1 MSAVLDATINEEQRI
16 LRRLDDAEFQLFA
29 AHAEREE
36 VPAQRMIFRRGEYG
50 RVLFIIDSGAVRLE
64 FGDTVADK
72 LLGPLEY
79 FGELALFVGQHAR
92 MASAVAVEPTT
103 VLKLTHTA
111 FEQVLAVNPGIVAGF
126 MLRSFAYLVASEQH
140 LIAKLRRK
148 NEDLQQ
154 TLDLLR
160 RTQSE
165 LNNVERLT
173 QTDELTSLNNRR
185 GLYSFLS
192 DLGQRRIPGTR
203 LALMLIDCDH
213 FKQINDV
220 HGHLAGDL
228 ALRAIAQE
236 IGAAAEVYDL
246 PCRLGGDEFGMLMQV
261 RSRAELEER
270 AQQVVMGVRHLLF
283 QSPNEGLRLSVSV
296 GLSFCDEDLRWPD
309 WYGTADNVLYAVKS
323 DGGDGFRIAPEG

>member
-1 MSAVLDATINEEQRI
+1 MSAVLEANINEEQRN
-16 LRRLDDAEFQLFA
+16 LRRLDDTEFQLLA
-29 AHAEREE
+29 LHAEREQI
-36 VPAQRMIFRRGEYG
+36 PAGRMIFRRGEYG
-50 RVLFIIDSGAVRLE
+50 RILFIIESGTVRLE

-72 LLGPLEY
+72 QLGPREY

-92 MASAVAVEPTT
+92 MASAVAVEAVT
-103 VLKLTHTA
+103 VLKLSHSA
-111 FEQVLAVNPGIVAGF
+111 FERVLEHAPGVVAGF

-185 GLYSFLS
+185 GLYTFLS
-192 DLGQRRIPGTR
+192 DLQQRRMPGTQ
-203 LALMLIDCDH
+203 LALMLIDVDH

-236 IGAAAEVYDL
+236 ISATAEVCDL
-246 PCRLGGDEFGMLMQV
+246 ACRLGGDEFGLLMQV
-261 RSRAELEER
+261 RNRQDLEAR

-283 QSPNEGLRLSVSV
+283 QSPNEGLRLSVSIGV
-296 GLSFCDEDLRWPD
+296 SLCDEQLRWPD
-309 WYGTADNVLYAVKS
+309 WYGTTDNLLYKVKS
-323 DGGDGFRIAPEG
+323 DGGDGYALSEA

>member
-1 MSAVLDATINEEQRI
+1 MSAVLDATINEEQRT
-16 LRRLDDAEFQLFA
+16 LRRLDDSEFELFTR
-29 AHAEREE
+29 HAEREQ
-36 VPAQRMIFRRGEYG
+36 VPAGRMIFRRGEYG
-50 RVLFIIDSGAVRLE
+50 RVLFVIESGSVRLE

-72 LLGPLEY
+72 LLGPREY

-92 MASAVAVEPTT
+92 MASAVAVEPVS
-103 VLKLTHTA
+103 VLKLSHAA
-111 FEQVLAVNPGIVAGF
+111 FENVLETEPAIVAGF

-185 GLYSFLS
+185 GLYTFLS
-192 DLGQRRIPGTR
+192 DLSQRRIPGAR
-203 LALMLIDCDH
+203 LGLMLIDVDH

-236 IGAAAEVYDL
+236 IAAAAEVYDL
-246 PCRLGGDEFGMLMQV
+246 ACRLGGDEFGVLLQV
-261 RSRAELEER
+261 RNRAELEER
-270 AQQVVMGVRHLLF
+270 AQQIVMGVRHLLF
-283 QSPNEGLRLSVSV
+283 QSPNEGLRLSVSIGV
-296 GLSFCDEDLRWPD
+296 SFCDEELRWPD
-309 WYGTADNVLYAVKS
+309 WYGTTDNLLYKVKS
-323 DGGDGFRIAPEG
+323 DGGDGFAVAAE